1 MERFTIRLPE
11 EPAERVAVPSGSRK
25 AIVLTGLPER
35 VLATIHSGEKYR
47 VVSPDGRMTTATI
60 VVKGLTA
67 TAFLDSEL
75 GLELALAC
83 IGMSPV
89 SNLNSAWTLTID
101 IQTDGGFVSTSWI
114 RETEDLS
121 LDLETYGVLVYRYV
135 GGCEATLKTEFDA
148 TSLILVRRTK
158 VADWTGYKMSE
169 LVGKTMRE
177 MIYTEV

>member
-1 MERFTIRLPE
+1 MERFTIQLPQ
-11 EPAERVAVPSGSRK
+11 EPTERVAVQTGGRK

-35 VLATIHSGEKYR
+35 VLATIHSGAKYR
-47 VVSPDGRMTTATI
+47 VVSPDGRETTATI

-75 GLELALAC
+75 GLELALSC
-83 IGMSPV
+83 TEMSPV
-89 SNLNSAWTLTID
+89 RNVNGAAALTID
-101 IQTDGGFVSTSWI
+101 IQTEGGFVSTSWI

-121 LDLETYGVLVYRYV
+121 LDLEADGILVYRYV

-148 TSLILVRRTK
+148 TALILVRRTK

>member
-1 MERFTIRLPE
+1 MERFVIQMRDLSKD
-11 EPAERVAVPSGSRK
+11 V
-25 AIVLTGLPER
+25 AIVLRNGGR
-35 VLATIHSGEKYR
+35 FR
-47 VVSPDGRMTTATI
+47 VVAPDGRESKASI

-75 GLELALAC
+75 GLELVLSC
-83 IGMSPV
+83 TGLSPV
-89 SNLNSAWTLTID
+89 RNVSGEAALTID
-101 IQTDGGFVSTSWI
+101 IQTESGFVSTSWI

-121 LDLETYGVLVYRYV
+121 LDLEADGVLVYRYV

-158 VADWTGYKMSE
+158 VSDWTGYKMSE